1 MDIKGDVVSK
11 DEKETLGVRILLNY
25 GHTVGHAIETVTGY
39 SKYLHGE
46 AVSLGM
52 MAAGHIATELGMLSV
67 NHLNRQKEILINL
80 GLPVIMEEINP
91 SEIKEAMTL
100 DKKVKDGNIR
110 WVLLEGIG
118 NAVVSLDVP
127 GKYVNEA
134 LKYISHSSGNI

>member
-1 MDIKGDVVSK
+1 
-11 DEKETLGVRILLNY
+11 
-25 GHTVGHAIETVTGY
+25 
-39 SKYLHGE
+39 
-46 AVSLGM
+46 M
-52 MAAGHIATELGMLSV
+52 MAAGHIATELGMLSA